1 MQRNIFDKT
10 NIIFWAIGLILSF
23 NIIGSIFDIKLIFIA
38 TAFSLLSYFLDTKN
52 RFGQALALF
61 LLIIIEINQN
71 FVPLSTIFV
80 SLIVYLYFVPFF
92 KQHLGCN
99 SCHIF
104 VNSLIFYILYFGLMA
119 LFGQN
124 SLDSIGYISLII
136 FNILSEFIFF
146 TFVLIF

>member
-38 TAFSLLSYFLDTKN
+38 TAFSLLSYFLDKKN
-52 RFGQALALF
+52 RFGIAFALF
-61 LLIIIEINQN
+61 LMIIIEINQS
-71 FVPLSTIFV
+71 FYPLSTIFV
-80 SLIVYLYFVPFF
+80 SLIVYLYFSPFF

-104 VNSLIFYILYFGLMA
+104 VNSLVFYTIYFGLMMI
-119 LFGQN
+119 FGKTE
-124 SLDSIGYISLII
+124 LDTIGYISLIV
-136 FNILSEFIFF
+136 FNIMSEFIFF
-146 TFVLIF
+146 TFGYL

>member
-38 TAFSLLSYFLDTKN
+38 TAFSLLSYFLDNKN
-52 RFGQALALF
+52 RFGIAFALF
-61 LLIIIEINQN
+61 LMIIIEINQS
-71 FVPLSTIFV
+71 FYPLSTIFV
-80 SLIVYLYFVPFF
+80 SLIVYLYISPFF

-104 VNSLIFYILYFGLMA
+104 VNSLVFYTIYFGLMMI
-119 LFGQN
+119 FDKTE
-124 SLDSIGYISLII
+124 LDTIGYISLIV
-136 FNILSEFIFF
+136 FNIMSEFIFF
-146 TFVLIF
+146 TFGYL